1 MKNPKQK
8 YGIPEY
14 DPQTGDRNP
23 FWGELSESDKIEGL
37 PPLTGGVDMNQIKL
51 DKLVEMLDDKY
62 KFSSTGDAYA
72 IHRLIEFYK
81 KNKENE

>member
-23 FWGELSESDKIEGL
+23 FWDELSETEKIEGI
-37 PPLTGGVDMNQIKL
+37 PPLTGGIDMNKISL
-51 DKLVEMLDDKY
+51 DSLVKMLDDKY

-81 KNKENE
+81 ENKKDE